1 VNEISKLN
9 PWTAK
14 PLTDAAKNAKFRAVM
29 DLSAERVILGRSAII
44 AGWTI
49 GGVGV
54 ACLAASVAGWVA
66 LMPLKTTVV
75 KFFLVDKSTGII
87 GAPVGIEDAPK
98 LFGAAVEQQYLHSY
112 IEAREAWVPEMDEY
126 NDHLTKL
133 MSTPAEQAR
142 YADSRNAPTGPVRAL
157 GKDGHVSLQN
167 FRFHP
172 LAIGKD
178 GETRRY
184 LVQFDRTVW
193 HGENK
198 DPTQP
203 WSATVDFQWHPGLSM
218 LPADRTDN
226 PGGFQVL
233 SYSASSDTPDKT
245 RE

>member
-1 VNEISKLN
+1 MNDISKLS

-29 DLSAERVILGRSAII
+29 DLSAERVILGRSAIVV
-44 AGWTI
+44 GWVI
-49 GGVGV
+49 GAVGV
-54 ACLAASVAGWVA
+54 TCLAASVAGWVA

-87 GAPVGIEDAPK
+87 GEPVGIQDAPK
-98 LFGAAVEQQYLHSY
+98 IFGAAVEQQYLRRY
-112 IEAREAWVPEMDEY
+112 VEAREDWVPEMDER
-126 NDHLTKL
+126 NDHIAKL
-133 MSTPAEQAR
+133 MSAPDEQAR
-142 YADSRNAPTGPVRAL
+142 IAEARRSATGPVLAL
-157 GKDGHVSLQN
+157 GKDGHASVDN

-193 HGENK
+193 HGANK
-198 DPTQP
+198 DPTRP
-203 WSATVDFQWHPGLSM
+203 WSATVDFQWHPE
-218 LPADRTDN
+218 LPMRPDDRSDN

-233 SYSASSDTPDKT
+233 GYSASSDTPEQ
-245 RE
+245 RRQ